1 MEEEIRVRIPREGQI
16 LGVVESL
23 LGTNKL
29 RVRCQD
35 EKVRLCRIPG
45 KMRKRL
51 WLNQGTVVLV
61 EPRPIKGDMRA
72 DVVWKY
78 RTAEVAVL
86 RKKHIFTMHM

>member
-1 MEEEIRVRIPREGQI
+1 M
-16 LGVVESL
+16 LGIVESL

-35 EKVRLCRIPG
+35 DKIRLCRIPG
-45 KMRKRL
+45 RMRKRL
-51 WLNQGTVVLV
+51 WLNEGTVVLV
-61 EPRPIKGDMRA
+61 EPRQIKADEHA

-86 RKKHIFTMHM
+86 RKRHILTMVV